1 MFVAVDTLY
10 TRNVRFNV
18 RKGENMHFL
27 APALT
32 FEREQ
37 GDTVEIFNLHG
48 ELHLRGDQHRFCD
61 LVNTRTDDPHDT
73 IHGSPDGDIITYGVS
88 TLRFSETSVIV
99 DAAPADTDTYDNGSD
114 NNNNNNHNN
123 FLGQ

>member
-1 MFVAVDTLY
+1 DIVCPEPKVIEITEGGNNVMFVAVDTLY

-18 RKGENMHFL
+18 RKGENMHFR

-48 ELHLRGDQHRFCD
+48 ELHLRGDQHRFDD

-73 IHGSPDGDIITYGVS
+73 IHGSPDGDIITYGGS
-88 TLRFSETSVIV
+88 MLRFSETSVIV
-99 DAAPADTDTYDNGSD
+99 DAAP
-114 NNNNNNHNN
+114 
-123 FLGQ
+123 